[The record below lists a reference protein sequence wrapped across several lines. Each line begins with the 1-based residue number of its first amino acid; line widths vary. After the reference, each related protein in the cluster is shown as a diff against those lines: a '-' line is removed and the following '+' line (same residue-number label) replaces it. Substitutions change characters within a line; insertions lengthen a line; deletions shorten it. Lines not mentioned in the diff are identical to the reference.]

1 MTDPAVRPYLV
12 GLTGSIGMGKTET
25 GRMFARLGIPVLDAD
40 EVVRALYEVDGGAVD
55 PVSGAFPGV
64 VRDRRIDRVALAQIL
79 AADPSAFERLEA
91 IVHPLVRQA
100 RDKFIRGA
108 TDRGDEIVMLD
119 IPLLFETGLEKTV
132 DATIVVSAPAE
143 TQEQRVLARPGMT
156 REKLRMLLTRQ
167 MPDAEKRA
175 KADFVIETGN
185 GLAQAFSEV
194 RRVAA
199 ELVQRARKRQANA

>member
-1 MTDPAVRPYLV
+1 
-12 GLTGSIGMGKTET
+12 
-25 GRMFARLGIPVLDAD
+25 
-40 EVVRALYEVDGGAVD
+40 
-55 PVSGAFPGV
+55 
-64 VRDRRIDRVALAQIL
+64 
-79 AADPSAFERLEA
+79 
-91 IVHPLVRQA
+91 
-100 RDKFIRGA
+100 
-108 TDRGDEIVMLD
+108 MLD